1 MQSNRDC
8 IVYPVGLVPNSPKV
22 VNSPQTNPSAG
33 ICKPEL
39 FNTQGHDVLLDNSS
53 KQNLTDKNLTEKEIC
68 KPEPTNIQSHGDS
81 VNIIE
86 SSRNQTLTEI
96 FLTDNA
102 LGEDLKVAPLIL
114 TEKQHGGQNSTNFK
128 DPKSSS
134 HEKKILKDSLAN
146 LDKSKRTLSI
156 QDSIKF
162 PQFSTPIA
170 RSSLMSRPDTSRFRT
185 LSPIGRQT
193 RIDHSFDGSRMEQSF
208 DGSMMAEQSFGD
220 STMMSE
226 NFGLSI
232 LNSLS
237 FISGKFSLLYSVT
250 LVHWE
255 SKLQTRFSDFKSL
268 SNYCMVCYLDGQLIH
283 VT

>member
-1 MQSNRDC
+1 M
-8 IVYPVGLVPNSPKV
+8 
-22 VNSPQTNPSAG
+22 
-33 ICKPEL
+33 
-39 FNTQGHDVLLDNSS
+39 LDNSS

-86 SSRNQTLTEI
+86 SSRNQTLTKKV
-96 FLTDNA
+96 LTDNA
-102 LGEDLKVAPLIL
+102 LGENFNVAPLIL
-114 TEKQHGGQNSTNFK
+114 TEKQNVGQNSTNFK
-128 DPKSSS
+128 DPKISS
-134 HEKKILKDSLAN
+134 HEKKILEDSLTN
-146 LDKSKRTLSI
+146 LDKSKRTLST

-185 LSPIGRQT
+185 LSPIDRQT
-193 RIDHSFDGSRMEQSF
+193 RMEQSF
-208 DGSMMAEQSFGD
+208 DGSTMAEQSFGD
-220 STMMSE
+220 STMMTE

-268 SNYCMVCYLDGQLIH
+268 SNYCMVCNLDGQLIH
-283 VT
+283 VA

>member
-1 MQSNRDC
+1 MLKNYSNQILSDKN
-8 IVYPVGLVPNSPKV
+8 L
-22 VNSPQTNPSAG
+22 TEDE

-39 FNTQGHDVLLDNSS
+39 PD
-53 KQNLTDKNLTEKEIC
+53 
-68 KPEPTNIQSHGDS
+68 IQSHGDS

-86 SSRNQTLTEI
+86 SSRNQTLTKKV
-96 FLTDNA
+96 LTDKA
-102 LGEDLKVAPLIL
+102 LGEGLKVAPLIL
-114 TEKQHGGQNSTNFK
+114 TEKQNVGQNSTNFK
-128 DPKSSS
+128 DSKSSS
-134 HEKKILKDSLAN
+134 HEKKYLEDSLSN
-146 LDKSKRTLSI
+146 FDKSKRTLVIQDSRF

-170 RSSLMSRPDTSRFRT
+170 RSSLTSRPDTSRFRT

-193 RIDHSFDGSRMEQSF
+193 RIDHSFDGSRMAEQSF
-208 DGSMMAEQSFGD
+208 DVSTMAEQSFGD
-220 STMMSE
+220 STMMTE

-268 SNYCMVCYLDGQLIH
+268 SNYCMVCNLDGQLIH
-283 VT
+283 VA

>member
-1 MQSNRDC
+1 M
-8 IVYPVGLVPNSPKV
+8 
-22 VNSPQTNPSAG
+22 
-33 ICKPEL
+33 
-39 FNTQGHDVLLDNSS
+39 LDNSS

-86 SSRNQTLTEI
+86 SSRNQTLTKKV
-96 FLTDNA
+96 LTDNA
-102 LGEDLKVAPLIL
+102 LGENFNVAPLIL
-114 TEKQHGGQNSTNFK
+114 TEKQNVGQNSTNFK
-128 DPKSSS
+128 DSKSSS
-134 HEKKILKDSLAN
+134 HEKKYLEDSLSN
-146 LDKSKRTLSI
+146 FDKSKRTLVIQDSRF

-268 SNYCMVCYLDGQLIH
+268 SNYCMVCNLDGQLIH
-283 VT
+283 VA